1 MAQVKCPKCAA
12 PIELD
17 SGNKFAKCS
26 YCGSMVFFDRTGAGF
41 YYAIPFKLGQN
52 DAIGTFRRWAGGS
65 TKAKD
70 LDRLAN
76 ITGVK
81 KKYFP
86 VYLFRRDVSDREEVV
101 VEPAGSTILPGLHQ
115 LKVPGGD
122 LKIFDDKFD
131 TDGAEMV
138 KPDIEMTHYL
148 DKLLGTGKE
157 QALVFFP
164 IWTIDY
170 TFEGATYQVVV
181 DASSSEVFSAS
192 FPARSSAAYLMVAVV
207 GFFAFLVLGFVATVF
222 LVPALIL
229 MALTVVAVFLIS
241 LTVAKRL

>member
-1 MAQVKCPKCAA
+1 MAQVNCPKCAA

-26 YCGSMVFFDRTGAGF
+26 YCGSLIFFDRTGAGF
-41 YYAIPFKLGQN
+41 YYAIPFKLSQN
-52 DAIGTFRRWAGGS
+52 DAVGTFRRWAGGS

-76 ITGVK
+76 ITAVK

-86 VYLFRRDVSDREEVV
+86 VFLFRRDLNGREEVLV
-101 VEPAGSTILPGLHQ
+101 KPAGSTILPGLHQ

-131 TDGAEMV
+131 TEGAEMV

-148 DKLLGTGKE
+148 DALPGKGKE
-157 QALVFFP
+157 QALVYFP

-170 TFEGATYQVVV
+170 TFNGASYQVVV
-181 DASSSEVFSAS
+181 DASSSEVFATS
-192 FPARSSAAYLMVAVV
+192 FPTRSSAAYLLVAAA
-207 GFFAFLVLGFVATVF
+207 GFVAFLALGFVATIY

-229 MALTVVAVFLIS
+229 MAITVVAVFLTS
-241 LTVAKRL
+241 LTVARRM

>member
-1 MAQVKCPKCAA
+1 MAQVNCPKCAA

-26 YCGSMVFFDRTGAGF
+26 YCGSLIFFDRTGAGF
-41 YYAIPFKLGQN
+41 YYAIPFKLSQN
-52 DAIGTFRRWAGGS
+52 DAVGTFRRWAGGS

-76 ITGVK
+76 ITAVK

-86 VYLFRRDVSDREEVV
+86 AYLFRREIGGKEEVLV
-101 VEPAGSTILPGLHQ
+101 KPAGSTILPGLHQ

-131 TDGAEMV
+131 ISGAELV

-148 DKLLGTGKE
+148 DGLPGTGKE
-157 QALVFFP
+157 QALVYFP

-170 TFEGATYQVVV
+170 AFNGSSYQVVV
-181 DASSSEVFSAS
+181 DASSSEVFATS
-192 FPARSSAAYLMVAVV
+192 FPTRSSAAYLLVAMV
-207 GFFAFLVLGFVATVF
+207 GFFAFLALGFVATVS

-229 MALTVVAVFLIS
+229 MAITVVAVFFIS
-241 LTVAKRL
+241 LTVARRM

>member
-1 MAQVKCPKCAA
+1 MAQVNCPKCAA

-26 YCGSMVFFDRTGAGF
+26 YCGSLIFFDRAGAGF
-41 YYAIPFKLGQN
+41 YYAIPFKLGQD
-52 DAIGTFRRWAGGS
+52 DAVGTFRRWAGGS
-65 TKAKD
+65 TKAKN

-76 ITGVK
+76 ITAVK

-86 VYLFRRDVSDREEVV
+86 VYLFRRDVNGKEEVSV
-101 VEPAGSTILPGLHQ
+101 APAGSTILPGLHQ

-131 TDGAEMV
+131 TSGAEMV

-148 DKLLGTGKE
+148 DKLPGKGKE
-157 QALVFFP
+157 QALVYFP

-170 TFEGATYQVVV
+170 TFNGTSYQVVV
-181 DASSSEVFSAS
+181 DASSSEVFASS
-192 FPARSSAAYLMVAVV
+192 FPTRSSAAYLLVAIA
-207 GFFAFLVLGFVATVF
+207 GFFIFLALGFVATVM

-229 MALTVVAVFLIS
+229 MALTVVAVFFSS
-241 LTVAKRL
+241 LTVARRM